1 MPFSPGIFSNIY
13 RNCTILRKRA
23 EKAAEKNRY
32 FPPLWVYRFF
42 TGLLSPI
49 SSLKF
54 ALFNQELNYFA
65 VVSMPH
71 MLFVY
76 SMHKKA
82 FRFTAKRL
90 STSILVK
97 TSCKLLLPL
106 YAYRARHVPR
116 RAGRFAIAA
125 RCSASLSRTSLPL
138 IYT

>member
-71 MLFVY
+71 TLFVY

-82 FRFTAKRL
+82 FCFTAKRL
-90 STSILVK
+90 FQQTFSQRHPV
-97 TSCKLLLPL
+97 SCYCLFTPTAQGMFPAVQGVLPL
-106 YAYRARHVPR
+106 LRAARHLC
-116 RAGRFAIAA
+116 RAPAY
-125 RCSASLSRTSLPL
+125 P
-138 IYT
+138 